1 LEEIA
6 AGHHVWTIDVPE
18 DVSGVLDLGAV
29 APKPGDRM
37 SWTVRVNG
45 ETVVEQSDVLE
56 KPLPPNY
63 AFALS
68 AWFDEYATGTLSED

>member
-1 LEEIA
+1 M
-6 AGHHVWTIDVPE
+6 WTIDVPE